1 MTAATNRR
9 ARRRRS
15 PLGHY
20 LTQNSSLLLGFFL
33 LALIAAVYL
42 VLYARQIGNLPG
54 NFEVTATVDNT
65 APLAFAALGQSLIML
80 TGGIDL
86 SVGGLMDLTNG
97 VAALTLHG
105 SAGHI
110 LLWSVI
116 IVLIGAAGGLF
127 NGLLV
132 AFGRLQPILVTL
144 GTLAIYQGI
153 ALKVL
158 PQPGGHVDGGVTA
171 VLVNPDRPT
180 GFVVIAAAVALWWLL
195 RRTPL
200 GVGIYALGN
209 DRQAARAVGVP
220 PTRVILGTYTV
231 SGAFVGFAGLLLA
244 AQTTGGDANA
254 GNVFTLTSIAAA
266 VIGGVSLFG
275 GRGSAAGG
283 IVGAFVLTVLVDV
296 LFFGHINPLEEPLYE
311 GLFLIVAAAL
321 TALAALLLRRGLR

>member
-1 MTAATNRR
+1 VTAAETQRV
-9 ARRRRS
+9 RRRRA
-15 PLGHY
+15 PLVHY

-33 LALIAAVYL
+33 LALVIVVYL
-42 VLYARQIGNLPG
+42 VLFARQIGNLPG
-54 NFEVTATVDNT
+54 NFELTATVDNA

-97 VAALTLHG
+97 VAALTLTG

-116 IVLIGAAGGLF
+116 TVLIGAAGGLL
-127 NGLLV
+127 NGVLV

-144 GTLAIYQGI
+144 GTLAIYQGL

-158 PQPGGHVDGGVTA
+158 PQPGGHVAGGVTA
-171 VLVNPDRPT
+171 VLANPDRPT
-180 GFVVIAAAVALWWLL
+180 GFVVIAVGLVLWWVL
-195 RRTPL
+195 RRTSL
-200 GVGIYALGN
+200 GIGIYAIGN

-220 PTRVILGTYTV
+220 VRWITVSTYTL

-283 IVGAFVLTVLVDV
+283 VVGAFVLTVLVDV

-311 GLFLIVAAAL
+311 GLFLVVAAAL
-321 TALAALLLRRGLR
+321 TAFAALLLRRGLR

>member
-1 MTAATNRR
+1 MTAAETQRV
-9 ARRRRS
+9 RRRRA
-15 PLGHY
+15 PLVHY

-33 LALIAAVYL
+33 LALVIVVYL
-42 VLYARQIGNLPG
+42 VLFARQIGNLPG
-54 NFEVTATVDNT
+54 NFELTATVDNA

-97 VAALTLHG
+97 VAALTLTG

-116 IVLIGAAGGLF
+116 TVLTGAAGGLL
-127 NGLLV
+127 NGVLV

-144 GTLAIYQGI
+144 GTLAIYQGL

-158 PQPGGHVDGGVTA
+158 PQPGGHVAGGVTA
-171 VLVNPDRPT
+171 VLANPDRPT
-180 GFVVIAAAVALWWLL
+180 GFVVIAIGLVLWWVL
-195 RRTPL
+195 RRTSL
-200 GVGIYALGN
+200 GIGIYAIGN

-220 PTRVILGTYTV
+220 VRWIIVSTYTL

-311 GLFLIVAAAL
+311 GLFLVVAAAL
-321 TALAALLLRRGLR
+321 TAFAALLLRRGLR